1 MPSIVVMCDM
11 KNIDTVKLAS
21 PVSTWIHSD
30 KNLSEIHVSGIEELI
45 SLGCRNFLFTGNNSR
60 NFEDFVD
67 AIIEDKECD
76 LILTASSNE
85 FNEHCLEEFLSI
97 KNINKIEIKSF
108 IIFVLLKDGNEES
121 FFLKRLRKMLHILGI
136 EPKFLI

>member
-1 MPSIVVMCDM
+1 MLVE
-11 KNIDTVKLAS
+11 L
-21 PVSTWIHSD
+21 
-30 KNLSEIHVSGIEELI
+30 KNLFHWDVEI
-45 SLGCRNFLFTGNNSR
+45 FLFTGNNSR

-67 AIIEDKECD
+67 AIIEDKKCD

-85 FNEHCLEEFLSI
+85 SNENCLEEFLSI